1 MAAHPPFWRAVLA
14 ETSQSSAAQPSVV
27 QPSFE
32 QSLEELEQ
40 TVRQLEEG
48 QLGLA
53 ESLASYELGVERLRE
68 CYQLLERAER
78 RIELLERVD
87 TDGEPVTR
95 PFDAA
100 ATIERHALATDGQ
113 PLPPK
118 PRSRRAAKPPPQP
131 SDVDGPRDAD
141 GRAADGPRDL
151 F

>member
-1 MAAHPPFWRAVLA
+1 MA
-14 ETSQSSAAQPSVV
+14 ETSQPSAAQPSVG

-40 TVRQLEEG
+40 IVRQLEEG

-53 ESLASYELGVERLRE
+53 ESLASYELGVKRLKE

-87 TDGEPVTR
+87 ADGEPVTR

-100 ATIERHALATDGQ
+100 ATIDRHALATGAQ
-113 PLPPK
+113 PTPPK
-118 PRSRRAAKPPPQP
+118 PGSRRAAKRPPQP
-131 SDVDGPRDAD
+131 SDADGRRDVPERADVD
-141 GRAADGPRDL
+141 GRAADEPRDL